1 MFIRSVLACGR
12 AVKFR
17 GIFVAT
23 FCASGICFNGISAS
37 SVQFGGI
44 FRSEISIRIIIL
56 WDGLLAVVI
65 LRSEIL
71 CYEILCGEIL
81 RGAHLVRAVFAEVHA
96 ASRPG
101 DHLFVHAAVGLD
113 EGVFAEAK
121 FINSP
126 VHAKL
131 VCEA

>member
-12 AVKFR
+12 TVKFHGIFAVKFCR
-17 GIFVAT
+17 SV
-23 FCASGICFNGISAS
+23 ICFNGISAGG
-37 SVQFGGI
+37 VKFGGI
-44 FRSEISIRIIIL
+44 FRSKISIRRISRG
-56 WDGLLAVVI
+56 GLLAAVI
-65 LRSEIL
+65 LRARIL
-71 CYEILCGEIL
+71 RYEILCGEIL
-81 RGAHLVRAVFAEVHA
+81 RDAHLARAVFAEVYA

-113 EGVFAEAK
+113 EGVFSETK
-121 FINSP
+121 FINPP